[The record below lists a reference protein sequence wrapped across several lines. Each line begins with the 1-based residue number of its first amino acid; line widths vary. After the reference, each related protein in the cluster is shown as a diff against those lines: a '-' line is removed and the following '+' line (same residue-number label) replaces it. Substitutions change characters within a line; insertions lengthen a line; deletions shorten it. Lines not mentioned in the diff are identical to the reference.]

1 MHAEFG
7 EHRRREF
14 TSSNLFRRS
23 AVSGTSMTES
33 PTIATWIALAKSPMI
48 VKRALGYALVVGTL
62 LIAINHGTCI
72 INWEYSF
79 TCLWQSALSLCVPFT
94 VSTFSS
100 VQALLGGHILVVR
113 STTVNGKPNEPGCE
127 L

>member
-1 MHAEFG
+1 
-7 EHRRREF
+7 
-14 TSSNLFRRS
+14 
-23 AVSGTSMTES
+23 MTES
-33 PTIATWIALAKSPMI
+33 PTPTTWLALAKSPI
-48 VKRALGYALVVGTL
+48 VVRRALGYALVVGPL

-72 INWEYSF
+72 INREYSF